1 MSLSLSGG
9 GQAEGASRPVALEV
23 FAGFDQDS
31 DGQLDFEEFTKI
43 AKILC

>member
-1 MSLSLSGG
+1 MISPLDTW
-9 GQAEGASRPVALEV
+9 QV
-23 FAGFDQDS
+23 FSGFDKDS